1 MEAYFSLDRKSRGG
15 EGFSVLSEYEGEYL
29 LFPRSWM
36 EIVRREGVKIG
47 VEKKKKEKKE
57 REGKVKNY
65 HGTRN

>member
-36 EIVRREGVKIG
+36 EIARREGVKIG
-47 VEKKKKEKKE
+47 VEKKKEKKK
-57 REGKVKNY
+57 REKG
-65 HGTRN
+65 R